1 MGQTTLRGQ
10 IWRALDAIDKQGE
23 SKHLAKQ
30 EQGWKRGQPVYGV
43 FSGGTQNTVFDR
55 AMTFA
60 NWLTDNHL
68 EIRLFRDLDEEIVIE
83 FMAEKTATCQ
93 PNTIQ
98 ALLAALRKL
107 QEGLL
112 AMRWIREPIVP
123 AEWAVDGHNVRRGLT
138 RLKMRRRL
146 SNGWESASRNTHKLC
161 VLFWPVGRELMK
173 YSTCG
178 RIWCF

>member
-10 IWRALDAIDKQGE
+10 IWRALDAINKQGE

-60 NWLTDNHL
+60 NWLRENHPD
-68 EIRLFRDLDEEIVIE
+68 IRLFREVDEEILIE
-83 FMAEKTATCQ
+83 FMAEKTVDCQ

-98 ALLAALRKL
+98 ARSVTLKGIAEASLNASGS
-107 QEGLL
+107 GL
-112 AMRWIREPIVP
+112 P
-123 AEWAVDGHNVRRGLT
+123 RRIPL
-138 RLKMRRRL
+138 
-146 SNGWESASRNTHKLC
+146 
-161 VLFWPVGRELMK
+161 PV
-173 YSTCG
+173 
-178 RIWCF
+178 